1 MPPSCNPQRGLVGR
15 GKGNTLTK
23 TYLLSLEA
31 SLSLHTLLCP
41 AKEISSKH
49 SQSLNT
55 VSSLKSQTYLQLFL
69 QLYKVFFIAPAFRQV
84 YYQQLLT
91 SCIGGTLQFL
101 FIPLLLCGVLFCRV
115 DWLLALKSRFNP
127 LPWLE

>member
-1 MPPSCNPQRGLVGR
+1 MGR
-15 GKGNTLTK
+15 GKGSTLPK

-31 SLSLHTLLCP
+31 SPRLPTLLCP
-41 AKEISSKH
+41 AKKINSKH

-55 VSSLKSQTYLQLFL
+55 VSSLKSQAYLQLFL
-69 QLYKVFFIAPAFRQV
+69 QFYKVSFIAPAFRQV

-91 SCIGGTLQFL
+91 SCIGGLLQFL

-115 DWLLALKSRFNP
+115 DWLLALKSLHSTHCLGLSSWHR
-127 LPWLE
+127 